1 MSRSTGRT
9 TRIID
14 NCVQEFFKNGYTV
27 VIDHHGR
34 RESNEN
40 TMFKVVRRIKLEHGI
55 DDMIVDLS
63 NFKITKK

>member
-27 VIDHHGR
+27 VIDHHGV

-40 TMFKVVRRIKLEHGI
+40 TMLKVVRRIKLEHGI